1 MKRAFFLRVLL
12 SLLLLV
18 TQQMAVGHAMS
29 HWTGSADT
37 AARSQAD
44 GKHKPAKMVADDQG
58 CSECLAY
65 AQLASVIGSPAHSVP
80 ALAVAALDAASPF
93 PAAVCAR
100 TVCVFQSRAPPQA

>member
-1 MKRAFFLRVLL
+1 MKRAFVLRVLL

-37 AARSQAD
+37 AARVHAD
-44 GKHKPAKMVADDQG
+44 VKHKPASVYADDQG
-58 CSECLAY
+58 CSQCLAY
-65 AQLASVIGSPAHSVP
+65 AQLASAVGSPTHAVP
-80 ALAVAALDAASPF
+80 VFDVASLA
-93 PAAVCAR
+93 PAVPTLFTECVR